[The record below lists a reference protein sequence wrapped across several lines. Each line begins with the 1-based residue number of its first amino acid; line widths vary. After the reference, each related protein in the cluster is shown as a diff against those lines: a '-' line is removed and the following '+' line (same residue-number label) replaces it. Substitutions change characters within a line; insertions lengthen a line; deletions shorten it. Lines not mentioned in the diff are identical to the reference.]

1 VSFAPGPV
9 EDKHLRIKE
18 EQPSL
23 YSFSPPEPEAGDY
36 PLCVQRAIHKPI
48 TISGLCQAKIR
59 KNRLYEVVNEP
70 SLRRIIPAQQA
81 HPVRQYDALFFLLP
95 RTPLSITVGATES
108 GTAGYYLHPSPQK
121 TPMTRQELLRI
132 VVLRARVHG
141 FEFRQWFQTSLE
153 SEWPGFDQAVATLSS
168 GRRYYALL
176 FSHEFASHFWKKGT
190 QITFLLPS
198 QEYTRL
204 DASGK
209 VVTIKR
215 KSFTRRSS
223 RSTSNTVW
231 QYHLEQMAVWD
242 EPLRYIRRFILT
254 EEELEAAGEQP
265 AAAAVPVEPIESK
278 ESHTVPRRAVD
289 WC

>member
-1 VSFAPGPV
+1 
-9 EDKHLRIKE
+9 
-18 EQPSL
+18 
-23 YSFSPPEPEAGDY
+23 
-36 PLCVQRAIHKPI
+36 
-48 TISGLCQAKIR
+48 
-59 KNRLYEVVNEP
+59 
-70 SLRRIIPAQQA
+70 
-81 HPVRQYDALFFLLP
+81 
-95 RTPLSITVGATES
+95 
-108 GTAGYYLHPSPQK
+108 
-121 TPMTRQELLRI
+121 MTRKELLRI

-153 SEWPGFDQAVATLSS
+153 SEWPGFDQAVTTLSS

-176 FSHEFASHFWKKGT
+176 FSHEFARHFWKKGT

-204 DASGK
+204 DSNGK

-254 EEELEAAGEQP
+254 DEEELEAAGEQP
-265 AAAAVPVEPIESK
+265 ADASAETPASVQSVETKEPV
-278 ESHTVPRRAVD
+278 TLPRRTAD

>member
-1 VSFAPGPV
+1 MAPL
-9 EDKHLRIKE
+9 H
-18 EQPSL
+18 
-23 YSFSPPEPEAGDY
+23 
-36 PLCVQRAIHKPI
+36 
-48 TISGLCQAKIR
+48 T
-59 KNRLYEVVNEP
+59 
-70 SLRRIIPAQQA
+70 
-81 HPVRQYDALFFLLP
+81 
-95 RTPLSITVGATES
+95 LS
-108 GTAGYYLHPSPQK
+108 YLSTHPSPSRLNEAVFTINID
-121 TPMTRQELLRI
+121 TPCTPAEPTIKGEPLILESPGGQLPLPRSHSTPLAPVDPRPRSSTPLDQFEQRKFAFSLASHGCLHYRWLHREWTAGCYSPVSLQNKAMTRTELLRI

-141 FEFRQWFQTSLE
+141 FEFRQWFQVNLE

-176 FSHEFASHFWKKGT
+176 FSHEFARHFWKKGT

-204 DASGK
+204 DSNGK

-223 RSTSNTVW
+223 RSTSNNVW

-254 EEELEAAGEQP
+254 EEEPEAAGAESVEASAP
-265 AAAAVPVEPIESK
+265 GPTPVEPMEAK
-278 ESHTVPRRAVD
+278 GAAALPRRAPD
-289 WC
+289 FC

>member
-1 VSFAPGPV
+1 MHNLQG
-9 EDKHLRIKE
+9 IKE
-18 EQPSL
+18 QQHKLCALSGQ
-23 YSFSPPEPEAGDY
+23 PEPPPGNTPIPIPFRQMRSKAPRPNDLPGFENPQNQRYETVNQITSSYPRSPAPASSTFNPLFRLLWEPVFDY
-36 PLCVQRAIHKPI
+36 RWGHREWDRRVLPL
-48 TISGLCQAKIR
+48 
-59 KNRLYEVVNEP
+59 
-70 SLRRIIPAQQA
+70 
-81 HPVRQYDALFFLLP
+81 
-95 RTPLSITVGATES
+95 PLS
-108 GTAGYYLHPSPQK
+108 H
-121 TPMTRQELLRI
+121 TPMTRKELLRI
-132 VVLRARVHG
+132 VILRARVHG
-141 FEFRQWFQTSLE
+141 FEFRPWFQSNLE
-153 SEWPGFDQAVATLSS
+153 PEWPGFDQALALLSS

-176 FSHEFASHFWKKGT
+176 FSHDFASHFWKKGT

-204 DASGK
+204 DANGK

-242 EPLRYIRRFILT
+242 EPLRYIRRFIIT

-265 AAAAVPVEPIESK
+265 SAPRVESIESVESK
-278 ESHTVPRRAVD
+278 EPQALPRRAD

>member
-1 VSFAPGPV
+1 MLLNRPG
-9 EDKHLRIKE
+9 R
-18 EQPSL
+18 
-23 YSFSPPEPEAGDY
+23 
-36 PLCVQRAIHKPI
+36 
-48 TISGLCQAKIR
+48 KI
-59 KNRLYEVVNEP
+59 
-70 SLRRIIPAQQA
+70 
-81 HPVRQYDALFFLLP
+81 
-95 RTPLSITVGATES
+95 
-108 GTAGYYLHPSPQK
+108 
-121 TPMTRQELLRI
+121 PMTRKELLRI

-141 FEFRQWFQTSLE
+141 FEFRQWFQSALE
-153 SEWPGFDQAVATLSS
+153 SDWPGFDQAVATLSS

-176 FSHEFASHFWKKGT
+176 FSHEFARHFWKKGT

-254 EEELEAAGEQP
+254 DEEHESAGELATEP
-265 AAAAVPVEPIESK
+265 ATAPPVESVEAKGAPAL
-278 ESHTVPRRAVD
+278 PRRPAD

>member
-1 VSFAPGPV
+1 
-9 EDKHLRIKE
+9 
-18 EQPSL
+18 
-23 YSFSPPEPEAGDY
+23 
-36 PLCVQRAIHKPI
+36 
-48 TISGLCQAKIR
+48 
-59 KNRLYEVVNEP
+59 
-70 SLRRIIPAQQA
+70 
-81 HPVRQYDALFFLLP
+81 
-95 RTPLSITVGATES
+95 
-108 GTAGYYLHPSPQK
+108 
-121 TPMTRQELLRI
+121 MTRKELLRI

-141 FEFRQWFQTSLE
+141 FEFRHWFQVNLE
-153 SEWPGFDQAVATLSS
+153 MEWPGFEQAITTLAS

-176 FSHEFASHFWKKGT
+176 FSHAFASHFWKKGT

-204 DASGK
+204 DANGK

-231 QYHLEQMAVWD
+231 QYHLEQMAVWE

-254 EEELEAAGEQP
+254 EEELEAAGGEATQTT
-265 AAAAVPVEPIESK
+265 ASGESIAAVESVESK
-278 ESHTVPRRAVD
+278 ESHALPRRPAG

>member
-1 VSFAPGPV
+1 MT
-9 EDKHLRIKE
+9 RKE
-18 EQPSL
+18 L
-23 YSFSPPEPEAGDY
+23 
-36 PLCVQRAIHKPI
+36 
-48 TISGLCQAKIR
+48 
-59 KNRLYEVVNEP
+59 
-70 SLRRIIPAQQA
+70 
-81 HPVRQYDALFFLLP
+81 
-95 RTPLSITVGATES
+95 LSI
-108 GTAGYYLHPSPQK
+108 
-121 TPMTRQELLRI
+121 I
-132 VVLRARVHG
+132 VLRARVHG
-141 FEFRQWFQTSLE
+141 FEFRQWFQVNLE
-153 SEWPGFDQAVATLSS
+153 SEWLGFEHAIATLSS

-231 QYHLEQMAVWD
+231 QYHLEQMAIWE

-254 EEELEAAGEQP
+254 EEELDTAREPSAEPAGSPQPVARIEA
-265 AAAAVPVEPIESK
+265 VELK
-278 ESHTVPRRAVD
+278 EPRSLARRSAD
-289 WC
+289 WT

>member
-1 VSFAPGPV
+1 MAALWITVGPT
-9 EDKHLRIKE
+9 RSGTFGYYY
-18 EQPSL
+18 QPSL
-23 YSFSPPEPEAGDY
+23 
-36 PLCVQRAIHKPI
+36 
-48 TISGLCQAKIR
+48 
-59 KNRLYEVVNEP
+59 KN
-70 SLRRIIPAQQA
+70 
-81 HPVRQYDALFFLLP
+81 
-95 RTPLSITVGATES
+95 
-108 GTAGYYLHPSPQK
+108 
-121 TPMTRQELLRI
+121 PMTRKELLRI

-141 FEFRQWFQTSLE
+141 FEFRQWFQSSLE
-153 SEWPGFDQAVATLSS
+153 TEWPGFDQAVTLLAS

-176 FSHEFASHFWKKGT
+176 FSHEFARHFWKKGT

-204 DASGK
+204 DANGK

-231 QYHLEQMAVWD
+231 QYHLEQMAVWE

-254 EEELEAAGEQP
+254 EEELEAAGEEPVQLTASGESVPKPVAP
-265 AAAAVPVEPIESK
+265 AEPVQAK
-278 ESHTVPRRAVD
+278 EAQALPRRVD